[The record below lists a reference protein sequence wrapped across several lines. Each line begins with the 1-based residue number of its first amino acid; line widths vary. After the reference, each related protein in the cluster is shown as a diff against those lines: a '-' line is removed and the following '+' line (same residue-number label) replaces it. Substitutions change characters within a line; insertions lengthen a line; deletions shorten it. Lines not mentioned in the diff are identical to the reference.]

1 MIKPCVTTISLR
13 VSELVS
19 FLLQNRKASKHF
31 DAHLYVKTVKM
42 VGHWLVAVGSFVES
56 DLKHFLFH
64 FYYITQM
71 LYVLNERS
79 KRLASSDDIALQR
92 GPR

>member
-1 MIKPCVTTISLR
+1 MPV
-13 VSELVS
+13 VA
-19 FLLQNRKASKHF
+19 FPASPKHL

-42 VGHWLVAVGSFVES
+42 VGHWLVAVRSFVES

-71 LYVLNERS
+71 LYMLNERLEEA
-79 KRLASSDDIALQR
+79 RLV
-92 GPR
+92 